1 MLQFIPKLVTPKD
14 NKILNRPITLEEVW
28 KVVFNMSFDK
38 SPGSDGFQ
46 AFFFQKCWE
55 IIKVDLWKE
64 IEASRNGGTL
74 LAEINHTFITLIP
87 TKNKAEVP
95 GDFRPIAL
103 YNTIYKIF
111 SKSLGNQ
118 LKKYLPKLISE

>member
-1 MLQFIPKLVTPKD
+1 MDLV
-14 NKILNRPITLEEVW
+14 NINL
-28 KVVFNMSFDK
+28 DK
-38 SPGSDGFQ
+38 SPGSDEFQ

-55 IIKVDLWKE
+55 IIEADLWKE

-74 LAEINHTFITLIP
+74 LAEINHTFLTPIP
-87 TKNKAEVP
+87 KENKAKLP
-95 GDFRPIAL
+95 GDFKPIAL

-118 LKKYLPKLISE
+118 LKKYLPKLIS